1 MDRKTLQNLLIAE
14 TATIWDSL
22 CEMYPKLCKF
32 NPPVIKLD
40 ARLWRTAGMCHQD
53 DNLVR
58 LGYKFFLHSAEYRK
72 QMFSI
77 ILPHEIIH
85 QADYNLFGESEKIC
99 GHGKKWCEIM
109 VQYGLKPDTHHTMEI
124 SRK

>member
-1 MDRKTLQNLLIAE
+1 MDRKTLQNLLVAE
-14 TATIWDSL
+14 TAMIWDAL

-53 DNLVR
+53 DRIVKIA
-58 LGYKFFLHSAEYRK
+58 YKFFLHSDNYCK
-72 QMFSI
+72 QMVSQ

-85 QADYNLFGESEKIC
+85 QADFDLFGESEKNC
-99 GHGKKWCEIM
+99 GHGENWQKIM
-109 VQYGLKPDTHHTMEI
+109 V
-124 SRK
+124 

>member
-1 MDRKTLQNLLIAE
+1 MDRKQLQTLLERE

-32 NPPVIKLD
+32 NPPVIRLC
-40 ARLWRTAGMCHQD
+40 ARLYRTAGMCHQED
-53 DNLVR
+53 RIVQI
-58 LGYKFFLHSAEYRK
+58 GYKFFLHSAEYRK
-72 QMFSI
+72 QMFTV

-85 QADYNLFGESEKIC
+85 QADYDLFGESEKNH
-99 GHGKKWCEIM
+99 GHGVNWQKIM
-109 VQYGLKPDTHHTMEI
+109 VQYGLKPDFYHTMEI